1 MSDQSALS
9 DDAWTMFESRLRRY
23 VRRRLDPASVDDVVG
38 DILLRLARN
47 RNALSAA
54 RNPLAWAMRVA
65 ANVVTDHHRRRAA
78 ELRALSSVEAERDI
92 GPAAVETGDET
103 AASEIARCLIP
114 FIHELPERYREALL
128 LIEIEGLTQTEAAA
142 RVGISVSG
150 MKSRVQRGRVKL
162 KDALL
167 RCCAVELDSRG
178 GVLGYRRRRSDTC
191 GRSC

>member
-1 MSDQSALS
+1 M
-9 DDAWTMFESRLRRY
+9 WTTFETRLRRY
-23 VRRRLDPASVDDVVG
+23 VRRRLDPASVDDAVG

-47 RNALSAA
+47 QDALTEA

-65 ANVVTDHHRRRAA
+65 ANVVSDHHRRRAT
-78 ELRALSSVEAERDI
+78 ERRALSSVEAERDFVTA
-92 GPAAVETGDET
+92 PHETGDET

-128 LIEIEGLTQTEAAA
+128 LIEIEGLTQAEAAA
-142 RVGISVSG
+142 RAGISVSG

-178 GVLGYRRRRSDTC
+178 GVLDYRRRSKSC

>member
-1 MSDQSALS
+1 MSEQTALS
-9 DDAWTMFESRLRRY
+9 DDAWATFEARLRRY
-23 VRRRLDPASVDDVVG
+23 VRRRLDPASVDDAVG

-47 RNALSAA
+47 QSELSAA

-78 ELRALSSVEAERDI
+78 ERRALS
-92 GPAAVETGDET
+92 AVETEEEVQQPPLERDDT
-103 AASEIARCLIP
+103 VASEFSRCLIP
-114 FIHELPERYREALL
+114 FIQELPERYRDALL
-128 LIEIEGLTQTEAAA
+128 LVEIEGLTQAEAAA
-142 RVGISVSG
+142 RVGVSVSG
-150 MKSRVQRGRVKL
+150 MKSRVQRGRAKL

-178 GVLGYRRRRSDTC
+178 GLLDYRRRSTTC